1 MAMNTPTGSPMK
13 FGPRRGPAARGP
25 LDDGCNSLPSTL
37 MRISFQVVLAALLAA
52 LVTFAICNFY
62 MGSQLEQGRQQQAQA
77 AAQLADDPQVPK
89 HVQQLPPL
97 APQPRSPPP
106 AAAFRHPFKD
116 THTGLYTLEVP
127 DTSERCKQ
135 AKICDGDYSCG
146 EDGLGC
152 VRDSKARKEHIRNA
166 IRWSWLGYK

>member
-1 MAMNTPTGSPMK
+1 
-13 FGPRRGPAARGP
+13 
-25 LDDGCNSLPSTL
+25 

-77 AAQLADDPQVPK
+77 AATQTAEPPVPK
-89 HVQQLPPL
+89 HVQQQQQQQPQ

-127 DTSERCKQ
+127 DTSERCRR

-152 VRDSKARKEHIRNA
+152 VRDSKARKEHIRDA
-166 IRWSWLGYK
+166 IRWSWFGYK